1 MIKTSHF
8 PRLRKISN
16 FRCQI
21 SRQFLTFSFNIFL
34 TLPIFAQKIS
44 VQFTMPPS
52 STPSVSKAVLKYN
65 KDFAYSFTFDDATID
80 AFTTGL
86 PILRGGLVRGNDV
99 TYTGLFYTDGCGNS
113 VPFTAAIAWNTGNQF
128 GIDVHTGNVI
138 DQLRWG
144 QLDTLYDAGW
154 DVINHSYSH
163 KSRWLYPM
171 SNNEYINE
179 VEQNNIAVR
188 NKTRRRLEMPVFAV
202 PANDDYY
209 HGYAFNLGHK
219 LILDQSASTIG
230 YGGLRVDTL
239 QNLYALKV
247 HRMSLNDTYK
257 KIVPQ
262 FLDSVALKSK
272 NGVKMWFNEFAH
284 RVDDFSL
291 SSSDYNFYYFKSR
304 LESMA
309 NQYGRGGQDR
319 LWMASPQEVYEYLVM
334 RQMANF
340 TTQVVGNQLDINFDL
355 RLIPSW
361 LRRKTLTL
369 VVNSTADFNRVD
381 VPLGVKMTF
390 KGIGNQKIINL
401 DFTNFKVGINDVK
414 TGPSVLRLFPN
425 PAKNILSV
433 ECATGVN
440 APLRATIFDVSG
452 KLIYQKN
459 VDYPTFQV
467 SIQDLPNGLYFLM
480 VRQGERIF
488 REKFVKQ

>member
-1 MIKTSHF
+1 MIKTTSF
-8 PRLRKISN
+8 LLLIVFN
-16 FRCQI
+16 FV
-21 SRQFLTFSFNIFL
+21 LTH
-34 TLPIFAQKIS
+34 PIIAQKIS
-44 VQFTMPPS
+44 ISFNSTPS
-52 STPSVSKAVLKYN
+52 STPSVSKAVLRYN

-86 PILRGGLVRGNDV
+86 PVLSGGFVRGNGV
-99 TYTGLFYTDGCGNS
+99 TYTGFFYTDGCGNS
-113 VPFTAAIAWNTGNQF
+113 LPFTAAIAWNTGNQY
-128 GIDVHTGNVI
+128 GIDVHTGNVA
-138 DQLRWG
+138 DQL
-144 QLDTLYDAGW
+144 AGW

-171 SNNEYINE
+171 SSNEYFNE

-188 NKTRRRLEMPVFAV
+188 NKTRRRIEMPVFAV

-247 HRMSLNDTYK
+247 HRMALNDTYK
-257 KIVPQ
+257 RTVPQ
-262 FLDSVALKSK
+262 FLDSVAIRSK

-284 RVDDFSL
+284 RVDDFNL
-291 SSSDYNFYYFKSR
+291 STQDYNFYYFKSR
-304 LESMA
+304 LESLA

-319 LWMASPQEVYEYLVM
+319 LWMAPPQEVYEYLVM
-334 RQMANF
+334 RQTASF
-340 TTQVVGNQLDINFDL
+340 TTQIIGNQLDVSFDL
-355 RLIPSW
+355 RQIPSW

-369 VVNSTADFNRVD
+369 VVNSTADFSRVD
-381 VPLGVKMTF
+381 VPSGVRMTF
-390 KGIGNQKIINL
+390 KGTGNQKIINL
-401 DFTNFKVGINDVK
+401 DFTNFKVATNDLK
-414 TGPSVLRLFPN
+414 TDPSVLRVFPN

-433 ECATGVN
+433 ECPTGVN
-440 APLRATIFDVSG
+440 APLRATIFDISG
-452 KLIYQKN
+452 KLMYQKD
-459 VDYPTFQV
+459 VPYPTFQV
-467 SIQDLPNGLYFLM
+467 PIQDLPNGWYVLM